1 MQVFEHPPSCSVQAV
16 LVLLAFAWEIA
27 PSRSL
32 SSSSLHHSPP
42 HPSWPTCWPPRLCTA
57 GTCSRCSCTF
67 QNRIEKVRI
76 QMFKLI
82 LRERKL
88 TSLASDGKTRTK
100 VEVCARRERYLSP
113 WLSWQRPR
121 WNRLSRKTTKMKNQP
136 GYWYFA
142 RNWSSHCPSSTKQNM
157 APCKKQ
163 IYCFSFIKP
172 VRIIPELQKHV
183 LRLVWVS
190 HYIVEVTL
198 AVRMT
203 NRIWLFVGSPS

>member
-1 MQVFEHPPSCSVQAV
+1 MQVFEHPPSCSEQVV

-32 SSSSLHHSPP
+32 SSSSLHRPPP
-42 HPSWPTCWPPRLCTA
+42 HTWWPTCWLPRLCNA

-67 QNRIEKVRI
+67 QNRIKKVRL

-88 TSLASDGKTRTK
+88 TGLASDGETRTK
-100 VEVCARRERYLSP
+100 VEVGARWERYLSP
-113 WLSWQRPR
+113 WLPWQRPR
-121 WNRLSRKTTKMKNQP
+121 WNRLSRNTTKEKNEP

-157 APCKKQ
+157 APCKKTN
-163 IYCFSFIKP
+163 ILFFFYHTCKDNSWTAETCFAPGLGFILYCWMDSACEYDKRNVAIC
-172 VRIIPELQKHV
+172 
-183 LRLVWVS
+183 W
-190 HYIVEVTL
+190 
-198 AVRMT
+198 
-203 NRIWLFVGSPS
+203 

>member
-1 MQVFEHPPSCSVQAV
+1 MQVLEHPPSCSVQAV

-32 SSSSLHHSPP
+32 SSSSLHRSPP
-42 HPSWPTCWPPRLCTA
+42 HPWWPTCWPPPLYNA

-113 WLSWQRPR
+113 WLSWQWPR
-121 WNRLSRKTTKMKNQP
+121 WNKLSRKTTKMKERTWVLVLCSQLVIALP
-136 GYWYFA
+136 L
-142 RNWSSHCPSSTKQNM
+142 
-157 APCKKQ
+157 
-163 IYCFSFIKP
+163 IYKA
-172 VRIIPELQKHV
+172 EYGTLQKK
-183 LRLVWVS
+183 
-190 HYIVEVTL
+190 
-198 AVRMT
+198 
-203 NRIWLFVGSPS
+203 RILFFFYQTCKDISWTAETCFAPGLGFILYCWSDSGCEYDKRNVAICW